1 MFQEAGHGPAIRYG
15 YHLTVLR
22 PNTGGR
28 LAQARARAL
37 QSRQCLDH
45 SRMHVHSF
53 LQTAE
58 VAPPRRMRLR
68 PGWLWCTI
76 RPLEAPM
83 NTRFLLTTLGGAAL
97 CALAL
102 VPLAAQSTPA
112 RTFTPVTDAML
123 RNPSPDDWLHWR

>member
-1 MFQEAGHGPAIRYG
+1 MAQKLLTLDEAAARLGISSDELIKLIDQRKMFQDAGHGPAIRYG
-15 YHLTVLR
+15 YHLAVLR

-45 SRMHVHSF
+45 GRMHVHSF

-76 RPLEAPM
+76 R
-83 NTRFLLTTLGGAAL
+83 R
-97 CALAL
+97 
-102 VPLAAQSTPA
+102 
-112 RTFTPVTDAML
+112 
-123 RNPSPDDWLHWR
+123 WRRQ